1 MSDSLGGSL
10 ANVFLDNHLRVV
22 LPDAEDQTF
31 LVGYIEPVHELGAL
45 SWFCTSIP
53 ISVYTDYGSV
63 LSRNFKKIIKLKILK
78 RRMWQSN
85 MCCKPVTHNLQMQYK
100 YNIQLSLT
108 WKSKFF

>member
-45 SWFCTSIP
+45 S
-53 ISVYTDYGSV
+53 
-63 LSRNFKKIIKLKILK
+63 
-78 RRMWQSN
+78 
-85 MCCKPVTHNLQMQYK
+85 
-100 YNIQLSLT
+100 
-108 WKSKFF
+108 